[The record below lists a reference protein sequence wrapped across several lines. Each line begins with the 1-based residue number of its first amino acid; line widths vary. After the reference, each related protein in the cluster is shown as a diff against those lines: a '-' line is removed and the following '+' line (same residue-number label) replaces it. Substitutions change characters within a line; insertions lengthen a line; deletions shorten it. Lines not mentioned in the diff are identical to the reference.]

1 MAGKKT
7 SSGDGESR
15 SVNGAG
21 GMPRMLILHGKDRFR
36 QDERL
41 QSLIAALTKKHG
53 EGGTDTIRFDGQQGA
68 KIVADI
74 LDECRSFGLM
84 QQHKIVLVDNADL
97 LVKVSDDDEEGGGGA
112 GSGVGG
118 GGTGGL
124 PARVGGKRGH
134 APASARGMLEHY
146 AEDPS
151 ESATLVLRASTW
163 RPGNLDKA
171 VARVGEVLR
180 CEPMSEGEA
189 IAWAQKRAKESHQT
203 SISPRAAED
212 LVNAVGAELGR
223 IDTELEKLALAA
235 GGEGA
240 PITVELVEQMV
251 GVTRQEEF
259 WGIQDGL
266 MKGRTGETLAE
277 LRRLLEVSRHDPV
290 AIGWSYMDAARKIHL
305 AAAAAAVAQGGGA
318 ASLRSLSKPL
328 RMWGPDADRRL
339 EELATIARATGPTRA
354 ARLFAAAVQTDGWN
368 KSSMGDP
375 VRNLEVLT
383 VRFAQATRMGT
394 AGGGLH
400 ARPR

>member
-1 MAGKKT
+1 
-7 SSGDGESR
+7 
-15 SVNGAG
+15 
-21 GMPRMLILHGKDRFR
+21 MLILHGKDRFR
-36 QDERL
+36 QDEHL

-53 EGGTDTIRFDGQQGA
+53 DGGTDTVRFDGQQGA

-84 QQHKIVLVDNADL
+84 QQHKIILVDNADL
-97 LVKVSDDDEEGGGGA
+97 LVKASDEDEA
-112 GSGVGG
+112 P
-118 GGTGGL
+118 
-124 PARVGGKRGH
+124 PAPSKAGGKRGH
-134 APASARGMLEHY
+134 APASAREMLENY
-146 AEDPS
+146 AADPS

-171 VARVGEVLR
+171 VAKVGEVIK
-180 CEPMSEGEA
+180 CEPMSDIEA

-203 SISPRAAED
+203 AISPQAARD
-212 LVNAVGAELGR
+212 LIEAVGTELGR

-266 MKGRTGETLAE
+266 MKARTGETLEE
-277 LRRLLEVSRHDPV
+277 LRRLLDVSRHDPV
-290 AIGWSYMDAARKIHL
+290 AIGWSYMDTARKIHL
-305 AAAAAAVAQGGGA
+305 AAAAVAQGTN
-318 ASLRSLSKPL
+318 LRSLSKPL
-328 RMWGPDADRRL
+328 RLWGQDADRRID
-339 EELATIARATGPTRA
+339 ELTVIAKSTGPTRA
-354 ARLFAAAVQTDGWN
+354 ARLFQAAVQTDGWN

-383 VRFAQATRMGT
+383 VRFALATR
-394 AGGGLH
+394 AGAAAGVSG
-400 ARPR
+400 RR

>member
-1 MAGKKT
+1 MASKKT
-7 SSGDGESR
+7 ISGDSDTKSASGL
-15 SVNGAG
+15 
-21 GMPRMLILHGKDRFR
+21 PRMLILHGKDRFR
-36 QDERL
+36 QDETL
-41 QSLIAALTKKHG
+41 QQVTAALIKKHG
-53 EGGTDTIRFDGQQGA
+53 EGGTDTVRFDGQQGA

-97 LVKVSDDDEEGGGGA
+97 LVKASDDDDDGGA
-112 GSGVGG
+112 KAAPGK
-118 GGTGGL
+118 
-124 PARVGGKRGH
+124 VGGKRGH
-134 APASARGMLEHY
+134 VAASAREMLEHY

-151 ESATLVLRASTW
+151 ESATLVLRTSTW

-171 VARVGEVLR
+171 VAKVGVVVK
-180 CEPMSEGEA
+180 CELMSEGEA

-203 SISPRAAED
+203 TISPRAAED

-290 AIGWSYMDAARKIHL
+290 AIGWSYMDTARKVHL
-305 AAAAAAVAQGGGA
+305 AAAAVAQGTQ
-318 ASLRSLSKPL
+318 LRSLMKPL

-339 EELATIARATGPTRA
+339 EELATIAKATGPARA
-354 ARLFAAAVQTDGWN
+354 ARLFQAAVQTDGWN
-368 KSSMGDP
+368 KSSQGDP

-383 VRFAQATRMGT
+383 VRFAQATRGGSA
-394 AGGGLH
+394 AGGSQ
-400 ARPR
+400 ARLR